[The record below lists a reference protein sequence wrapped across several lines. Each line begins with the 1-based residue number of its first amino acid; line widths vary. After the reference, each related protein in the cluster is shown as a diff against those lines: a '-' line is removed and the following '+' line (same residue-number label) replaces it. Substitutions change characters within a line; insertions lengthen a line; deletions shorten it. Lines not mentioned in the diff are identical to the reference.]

1 MDISLQAQGHQ
12 GLSDLRAFAQAV
24 TSALHRAPTSSAY
37 RKLCPDPQT
46 WSDQRLTASP
56 PSGGNYPRPG
66 GGVNRTNVE
75 STPTTGRALCLRL
88 GTPQPAKQS
97 PVLPEL
103 TPLRETKTHR
113 ADSRVHGEQG
123 GGVTVPHLPPT
134 LHVSATCMPALS
146 PPGSWA
152 PGPGTQQILS
162 KYEDNE

>member
-66 GGVNRTNVE
+66 GAGVNRTNVE
-75 STPTTGRALCLRL
+75 STPTTGRALCLSAMPEAGDTAASKAKPCPPRADTLEGDKDTSGRLQGAWRAGRWGDCPTPASHTACQRHMHACLVPSWVL
-88 GTPQPAKQS
+88 GTRAWHS
-97 PVLPEL
+97 
-103 TPLRETKTHR
+103 
-113 ADSRVHGEQG
+113 ADSQ
-123 GGVTVPHLPPT
+123 
-134 LHVSATCMPALS
+134 
-146 PPGSWA
+146 
-152 PGPGTQQILS
+152 
-162 KYEDNE
+162 